1 MQAKDLMTTPAR
13 TCRVTAPLPE
23 AAKTMLDESC
33 GCLPIVDA
41 KGQVVGILTDRDICL
56 AVATHH
62 DKRPAD
68 IPVRAVMT
76 STVITCGPDDAI
88 DEALVKMKEHRVRRL
103 PVVDTRGRLKGVLS
117 ADDLVRNTGLA
128 RGRLSPDTVI
138 DVLRHVC
145 TPRVGPGELI
155 TA

>member
-1 MQAKDLMTTPAR
+1 MLAKELMTTPAR
-13 TCRVTAPLPE
+13 TCRVTAALSE
-23 AAKTMLDESC
+23 AAKTMMDESC

-41 KGQVVGILTDRDICL
+41 RGQVVGILTDRDICL
-56 AVATHH
+56 AVATRH
-62 DKRPAD
+62 DQRPSD
-68 IPVRAVMT
+68 IPVREMMT
-76 STVITCGPDDAI
+76 SKVFTCSPEESI

-128 RGRLSPDTVI
+128 RGRLDADTVI

-145 TPRVGPGELI
+145 TPKVGPGELI

>member
-13 TCRVTAPLPE
+13 TCRVTAPLAE

-33 GCLPIVDA
+33 GCLPIVNA
-41 KGQVVGILTDRDICL
+41 RGQVVGILTDRDICL
-56 AVATHH
+56 AVATRH
-62 DKRPAD
+62 DQRPSD
-68 IPVRAVMT
+68 IPVREVMT
-76 STVITCGPDDAI
+76 STVITCGPDDSI
-88 DEALVKMKEHRVRRL
+88 DEALVRMKEHRVRRL
-103 PVVDTRGRLKGVLS
+103 PVVDVKGRLKGVLS

-128 RGRLSPDTVI
+128 RGRLSADTVI

-145 TPRVGPGELI
+145 TPKIGPGELI